1 LELERAE
8 GKKEPSEARTALA
21 VKLNPNP
28 VVRRQKADRK
38 ANQTVKE
45 SFDLGHGS
53 NVQIEK
59 LKEEARCRTM
69 AFKMPGVRVIV
80 LVRHRNSK

>member
-28 VVRRQKADRK
+28 VVRRQTADRE
-38 ANQTVKE
+38 ANQKGKRINKTPTTDYSVIIPPIIIV
-45 SFDLGHGS
+45 GS
-53 NVQIEK
+53 RVSSSPGIS
-59 LKEEARCRTM
+59 RT
-69 AFKMPGVRVIV
+69 
-80 LVRHRNSK
+80 